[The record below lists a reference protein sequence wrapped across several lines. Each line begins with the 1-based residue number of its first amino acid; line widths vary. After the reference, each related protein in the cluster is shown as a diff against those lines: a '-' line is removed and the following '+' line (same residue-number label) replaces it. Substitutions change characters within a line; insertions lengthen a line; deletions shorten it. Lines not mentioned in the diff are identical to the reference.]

1 MRSEVAQS
9 PGIARNFSLLETS
22 RDPVRKGLRVFLEGR
37 TAEFERQ
44 NSALPLCGRFRQ
56 RRRGVFQ
63 RGRNVSG

>member
-22 RDPVRKGLRVFLEGR
+22 RDPVRKGLQVFLEGR

-44 NSALPLCGRFRQ
+44 NSAATPLRAVSAAPPRGLPAR
-56 RRRGVFQ
+56 
-63 RGRNVSG
+63 S

>member
-22 RDPVRKGLRVFLEGR
+22 RDPVRKGLQVFLEGR

-44 NSALPLCGRFRQ
+44 NSALPG
-56 RRRGVFQ
+56 
-63 RGRNVSG
+63 